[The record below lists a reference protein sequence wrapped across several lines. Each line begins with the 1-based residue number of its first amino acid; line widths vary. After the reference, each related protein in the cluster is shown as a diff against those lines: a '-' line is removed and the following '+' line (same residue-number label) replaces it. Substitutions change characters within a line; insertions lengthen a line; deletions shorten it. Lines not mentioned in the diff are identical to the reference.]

1 MDIAKDHKNLTI
13 NSFVPNAPFQNGYI
27 GNKWVNKSEI
37 PANVLI
43 NFIMLP
49 QSGFAGKIPITN
61 SIIDH

>member
-1 MDIAKDHKNLTI
+1 MHTFKK
-13 NSFVPNAPFQNGYI
+13 GYI
-27 GNKWVNKSEI
+27 GNKWVNKSEM

-49 QSGFAGKIPITN
+49 QSGFAGKILITN